1 MADELIPPDVREFI
15 LTHID
20 SIAQL
25 EALLLLANQPETRWT
40 VSRVAGQL
48 YIDESHAKSV
58 LDRLCDA
65 GLLHCSDASFWFNAD
80 SAGQRE
86 LVEKLSSLYARHL
99 IPVTNLVHAKPSGA
113 RAFAAAFKLRKDR

>member
-15 LTHID
+15 LAHID

-25 EALLLLANQPETRWT
+25 EALILLANQPDARWT
-40 VSRVAGQL
+40 ISGVAAQL
-48 YIDESHAKSV
+48 YIDESNAKPV
-58 LDRLCDA
+58 LDQLCDA
-65 GLLHCSDASFWFNAD
+65 GLLRYDEDAFWFNGD
-80 SAGQRE
+80 PPGQRE
-86 LVEKLSSLYARHL
+86 IVDKLSALYARHL